1 MRGPNIIATL
11 TWPLGR
17 RKRCVTFTASSVVPT
32 VSGQL
37 KVGHMGGD
45 MEALRSW
52 VCVRLGQ
59 RPRVQEERPREHES
73 RQTRRGD
80 RARNKLRSL

>member
-17 RKRCVTFTASSVVPT
+17 RKRCVTFAASSVVPT

-37 KVGHMGGD
+37 KVGRMGRGQGSSKELGVCQIGT
-45 MEALRSW
+45 EAQ
-52 VCVRLGQ
+52 RLE
-59 RPRVQEERPREHES
+59 QEERPREHES
-73 RQTRRGD
+73 RAEEAAGQET
-80 RARNKLRSL
+80 S

>member
-32 VSGQL
+32 VSEQL
-37 KVGHMGGD
+37 KVGHMVRGHGSSKELGVCQVGT
-45 MEALRSW
+45 EAKRS
-52 VCVRLGQ
+52 
-59 RPRVQEERPREHES
+59 VQEERPREHES
-73 RQTRRGD
+73 RAEEATGQET
-80 RARNKLRSL
+80 S

>member
-1 MRGPNIIATL
+1 
-11 TWPLGR
+11 
-17 RKRCVTFTASSVVPT
+17 
-32 VSGQL
+32 
-37 KVGHMGGD
+37 

-73 RQTRRGD
+73 RQTRRQGKKQAEEFVT
-80 RARNKLRSL
+80 RPLAYLWTPLPSAQLRL